1 MVLWRDDIEALS
13 FRPAGGDVFCMV
25 HRLAFRTLMG
35 RPSSKDECLAWFES
49 HREAFEVAAQAKLA
63 QGTVGNFHLTSR
75 DITGQVRAI
84 SR

>member
-1 MVLWRDDIEALS
+1 MTLWRDDLDALS

-35 RPSSKDECLAWFES
+35 RLSSKEDCLAWFEAN
-49 HREAFEVAAQAKLA
+49 RDAFEAAAKDKMA
-63 QGTVGNFHLTSR
+63 RGVTGNFHLTSR
-75 DITGQVRAI
+75 DITGQVGAI